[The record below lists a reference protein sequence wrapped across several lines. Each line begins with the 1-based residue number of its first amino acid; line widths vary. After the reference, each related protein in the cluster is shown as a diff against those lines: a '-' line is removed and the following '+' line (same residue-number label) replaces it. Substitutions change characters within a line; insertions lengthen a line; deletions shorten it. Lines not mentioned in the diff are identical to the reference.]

1 MDSSHTGEIPS
12 VDLVRINKENQPPT
26 SDRKRIGDEDRPP
39 TPNRS
44 SKRARTRHVLE
55 QQEDLTQRDY
65 TTRGPT
71 RRMRGKA
78 SVDGASFTPLLPP
91 GDASVP

>member
-1 MDSSHTGEIPS
+1 MDSSHTGDIPS

-26 SDRKRIGDEDRPP
+26 SDRKRIGGEDRPP

-44 SKRARTRHVLE
+44 KRARTRRVLE

-78 SVDGASFTPLLPP
+78 SVDGASFTPLSPP
-91 GDASVP
+91 GAAAVP